1 MASNPTDIRHD
12 IAVGATPG
20 GFAVGRR
27 GMIATVKRFI
37 DPLTIQATLLAVFF
51 WHDEPLRGHSVLLA
65 LFTFLLTYPGN
76 LPFRSRQFRL
86 LGTILSRWAVTAAVI
101 LATAYLSDTLESV
114 NTDAVIA
121 WLFAAPLAVWGL
133 HLVSPW
139 LVPRVLRTQHK
150 RRAAVIGA
158 NGIGARLVRTINA
171 ASPDTRVE
179 AVFDDRDR
187 KRWDP
192 DLTVACGGG
201 LADVADYVRRND
213 ISLLYIALPMAS
225 QPRTVALLED
235 LADTT
240 CSIYFVPDVFVF
252 DLVQARIDL
261 VGEIP
266 VLAVCES
273 PFQGTSLL
281 LKRASDIV
289 FAATAL
295 GLLAPLMLGIALALR
310 VSSPGP
316 VFFRQRRHGLDGQEI
331 VVWKF
336 RTMRVAEDGDRVPQA
351 RPDDARV
358 TPLGRLLRRTSMD
371 ELPQL
376 LNVLRGD
383 MSMVGPRPHAL
394 AHNRM
399 YRQLIRGYMVRH
411 KVKPGITGWAQVNG
425 ARGETETVDKMRRRI
440 ELDMYYLRHWSIG
453 LDLLILLRTFT
464 QVLRNP
470 NAY

>member
-1 MASNPTDIRHD
+1 
-12 IAVGATPG
+12 
-20 GFAVGRR
+20 
-27 GMIATVKRFI
+27 
-37 DPLTIQATLLAVFF
+37 
-51 WHDEPLRGHSVLLA
+51 
-65 LFTFLLTYPGN
+65 
-76 LPFRSRQFRL
+76 
-86 LGTILSRWAVTAAVI
+86 
-101 LATAYLSDTLESV
+101 
-114 NTDAVIA
+114 
-121 WLFAAPLAVWGL
+121 
-133 HLVSPW
+133 
-139 LVPRVLRTQHK
+139 
-150 RRAAVIGA
+150 
-158 NGIGARLVRTINA
+158 
-171 ASPDTRVE
+171 
-179 AVFDDRDR
+179 
-187 KRWDP
+187 
-192 DLTVACGGG
+192 
-201 LADVADYVRRND
+201 
-213 ISLLYIALPMAS
+213 
-225 QPRTVALLED
+225 
-235 LADTT
+235 
-240 CSIYFVPDVFVF
+240 
-252 DLVQARIDL
+252 
-261 VGEIP
+261 
-266 VLAVCES
+266 
-273 PFQGTSLL
+273 
-281 LKRASDIV
+281 
-289 FAATAL
+289 
-295 GLLAPLMLGIALALR
+295 MLGIALALR